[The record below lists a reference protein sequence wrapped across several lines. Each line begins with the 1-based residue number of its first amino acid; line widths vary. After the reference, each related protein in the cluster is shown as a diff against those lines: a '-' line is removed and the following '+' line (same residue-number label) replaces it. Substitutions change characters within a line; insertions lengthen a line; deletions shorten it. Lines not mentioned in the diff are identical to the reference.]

1 MLHDTLSSPNPCAPG
16 GDGQAGQSLRMVSF
30 EAVRGTGPVRAGA
43 DAGTSHESN
52 EKMSKADLI
61 LYALTLPLRLALFFV
76 CAVGLIVGICVMSCA
91 GGER

>member
-1 MLHDTLSSPNPCAPG
+1 MHDTISSQNTCASG
-16 GDGQAGQSLRMVSF
+16 GNGQAGQSLRMGRV
-30 EAVRGTGPVRAGA
+30 EAVRGNRPVRAGA

-91 GGER
+91 GGDR

>member
-1 MLHDTLSSPNPCAPG
+1 MHDTLPSPNPCAPG

-30 EAVRGTGPVRAGA
+30 EAVRGTGQVRAGA
-43 DAGTSHESN
+43 DAGAAHKGN

-91 GGER
+91 GGDR

>member
-1 MLHDTLSSPNPCAPG
+1 
-16 GDGQAGQSLRMVSF
+16 
-30 EAVRGTGPVRAGA
+30 
-43 DAGTSHESN
+43 
-52 EKMSKADLI
+52 MSKADLI

>member
-1 MLHDTLSSPNPCAPG
+1 MHDTLSSPNPCAPG
-16 GDGQAGQSLRMVSF
+16 GNGEAGQGICMGGV
-30 EAVRGTGPVRAGA
+30 EAIRGNRPVRAGA

-91 GGER
+91 GGDR

>member
-1 MLHDTLSSPNPCAPG
+1 MHDTLSSPNPCAPNS
-16 GDGQAGQSLRMVSF
+16 DGQAGQSLRMVSF
-30 EAVRGTGPVRAGA
+30 EAIRGNRPVRAGA

-91 GGER
+91 GGDR